1 MVGFRKYQILS
12 LIILLGLGA
21 AGVAVAEGPPG
32 LYDQPVL
39 TLDPGMHT
47 AMIWRADMDAA
58 GTSVVTGSADKTIRI
73 WSPRTGELL
82 RTIRVAQGPGDVGKV
97 YAVAI
102 SPNGQLV
109 AAGGWMRATDTDRQ
123 EQIYLFDGRTGA
135 LVRRIEGLPNVVYQL
150 VFSPDGQ
157 YLAAALGGGSL
168 RVYDREVGWGEIAR
182 DVDYGGAS
190 FGAAF
195 APDGRLATTSYDGH
209 IRLYDHAF
217 QRVAITKAQY
227 GTEPYGIAFDPAGD
241 RLAVGYTD
249 STAVSLFDG
258 RDLATV
264 PGPDTS
270 GIDNGDLGAVAWSA
284 DGATLYA
291 GGGYQAHGTFPV
303 VAWAGAGSGTRREL
317 SASTGTIMSLRPLPD
332 GGLLVAAGAPYLAV
346 LDAAGTPRWVQRP
359 LQMDARNQRFT
370 LGVSSDGSVVD
381 FGYEPG
387 GKVSARFDVAHL
399 ALSLGPP
406 KDGQTAPPEQTSLK
420 IGDWVNSYSPTLD
433 GTRLPLENHERSRS
447 LAIHPDGAR
456 FVLGTDW
463 LLRAFDKKGKPLWQK
478 PVPDAVWA
486 VNISG
491 DGRLVIA
498 AYGDGTIRWH
508 RMEDGSELLAL
519 FPLADHRNWVAWTP
533 EGVYAAT
540 PGAYGVLRWH
550 VNHGWDAPGEAI
562 PVSEIPETHRPEVIR
577 LVLQQMGTPGAI
589 AVAELTKIR
598 EAIKQRTGTST
609 APGARLHVLTV
620 GISDYGEAAKQLR
633 LDFAAADAN
642 DVAAALLNTQKN
654 LYAAV
659 LPQRL
664 SNKDATKSSIL
675 RGLVTMREAMARD
688 AGNDLAVFQFSGH
701 GALIDGEFYL
711 LPYGVDVGD
720 AVSIETTALPASML
734 RQQLEGLAQYGR
746 VLVLL
751 DACHSG
757 GEMANGQ
764 ALSVDAGRLRAEL
777 AGSNIT
783 VLTSSSAE
791 QVSRE
796 DASWGH
802 GAFTAMLLEALDDAD
817 TDKNG
822 MISVSELTAYLTRH
836 VPALTK
842 DAQTPSVEMR
852 FDGDIFVAGP

>member
-1 MVGFRKYQILS
+1 MVGFRKYQILI
-12 LIILLGLGA
+12 LIILLGFGA
-21 AGVAVAEGPPG
+21 TDVAAAEGAPS

-47 AMIWRADMDAA
+47 AMINRADTDAA
-58 GTSVVTGSADKTIRI
+58 GTTVVTGSDDKTIRI
-73 WSPRTGELL
+73 WSVRTGELL
-82 RTIRVAQGPGDVGKV
+82 HTIRVAQGPGNVGKV
-97 YAVAI
+97 DAVAI

-109 AAGGWMRATDTDRQ
+109 AAGGWTRWTDTDRQ
-123 EQIYLFDGRTGA
+123 EQIYLFDIRTGA
-135 LVRRIEGLPNVVYQL
+135 LVRRIEGLRNVVLHL
-150 VFSPDGQ
+150 VFSPDGR
-157 YLAAALGGGSL
+157 YLAATLWGANGL
-168 RVYDREVGWGEIAR
+168 RVYDRESGWSEVAR
-182 DVDYGGAS
+182 DGDYGDDS
-190 FGAAF
+190 YGAAF
-195 APDGRLATTSYDGH
+195 ARDGRLATTSLDRH

-217 QRVAITKAQY
+217 RRVAVTAAGG
-227 GTEPYGIAFDPAGD
+227 GTQPFGIAFNPAGD
-241 RLAVGYTD
+241 RLAVSYGD
-249 STAVSLFDG
+249 STAVSVFDG
-258 RDLATV
+258 RNLDSLS
-264 PGPDTS
+264 GPDTS
-270 GIDNGDLGAVAWSA
+270 AIEKGSFLAVAWSA

-291 GGGYQAHGTFPV
+291 GGTYGAEGSSV
-303 VAWAGAGSGTRREL
+303 VAWPGAGSGTRREL
-317 SASTGTIMSLRPLPD
+317 PASADTIMSLRPLPD
-332 GGLLVAAGAPYLAV
+332 GGLLVAAANPYLAV
-346 LDAAGTPRWVQRP
+346 LDAAGTPRWAQRP
-359 LQMDARNQRFT
+359 LQMDARGQRST

-381 FGYEPG
+381 FGYEAG
-387 GKVSARFDVAHL
+387 GKVTARFDVARL
-399 ALSLGPP
+399 ALSLDPP
-406 KDGQTAPPEQTSLK
+406 KDGQTAPPEQMSLK
-420 IGDWVNSYSPTLD
+420 IGNWVNSYSPTLD
-433 GTRLPLENHERSRS
+433 GTRLPLANHERSRS
-447 LAIHPDGAR
+447 LAIHPDGGR
-456 FVLGTDW
+456 FVLGADW
-463 LLRAFDKKGKPLWQK
+463 SLRAFEKKGKPLWQR
-478 PVPDAVWA
+478 PVTGAVWA

-498 AYGDGTIRWH
+498 AYDDGTIRWH

-598 EAIKQRTGTST
+598 DAIKQRTGTST
-609 APGARLHVLTV
+609 APGARLLVLTV

-633 LDFAAADAN
+633 LNFAAADAN
-642 DVAAALLNTQKN
+642 DVAAALLNTQKS

-664 SNKDATKSSIL
+664 SNKDATRSSIL
-675 RGLVTMREAMARD
+675 RGLATMREAMARD

-720 AVSIETTALPASML
+720 AVSIEATALPASAL
-734 RQQLEGLAQYGR
+734 RQQLDGLAQYGR

-796 DASWGH
+796 DASSGH